1 MIKEMTINDAT
12 HKWVGEFNAIPQGM
26 IERLMRA
33 APDEWEELTLP
44 RAGSR
49 VHVFDLPDGCDTLEH
64 LGEVITYGVYGEDCD
79 KYRVDLDGGPA
90 ILVEPDNLEI
100 MDEDALPM
108 WGTMWSFGDSCD
120 NYWLEYADG
129 IRVMSDCGFRI
140 YRHEEWG
147 HFFGIDGAGYDF
159 YSEHW
164 IPLYKRRGLQWHDP
178 AAEKAEE
185 MRNRGYQIAKLGGRN
200 VWVDKNGDFI
210 EEVRE

>member
-49 VHVFDLPDGCDTLEH
+49 VHVFDLPDSCDTREH
-64 LGEVITYGVYGEDCD
+64 LGEIVAYAADLD
-79 KYRVDLDGGPA
+79 KYRVDLDGGPS
-90 ILVEPDNLEI
+90 ILVEPDNLEVV
-100 MDEDALPM
+100 DEDTLPM

-140 YRHEEWG
+140 YRHEVRLLQRAL
-147 HFFGIDGAGYDF
+147 DSALQKA
-159 YSEHW
+159 W
-164 IPLYKRRGLQWHDP
+164 IAVARPRRRKSRGNAQQGLPDCEARWQ
-178 AAEKAEE
+178 ECV
-185 MRNRGYQIAKLGGRN
+185 G
-200 VWVDKNGDFI
+200 
-210 EEVRE
+210 

>member
-1 MIKEMTINDAT
+1 
-12 HKWVGEFNAIPQGM
+12 
-26 IERLMRA
+26 MRA

-49 VHVFDLPDGCDTLEH
+49 VHVFDLPDSCDTREH
-64 LGEVITYGVYGEDCD
+64 LGEIVAYAADLD
-79 KYRVDLDGGPA
+79 KYRVDLDGGPS
-90 ILVEPDNLEI
+90 ILVEPDNLEVV
-100 MDEDALPM
+100 DEDTLPM

>member
-49 VHVFDLPDGCDTLEH
+49 VHVFDPPDGRDTLEH